1 MLIDTRAIGF
11 ALTVAILRH
20 VEARVEAALGPF
32 SRWVLK
38 AIVRLEDVNADRGGD
53 DKKCSIVVAMR
64 RHGVVIAEATNVDLH
79 AAVDEAASRSRR
91 SVKRA
96 TKRHRS
102 RDRHD
107 RQRPG
112 ALLTF

>member
-1 MLIDTRAIGF
+1 
-11 ALTVAILRH
+11 
-20 VEARVEAALGPF
+20 VESALGPF
-32 SRWVLK
+32 SKWVLK
-38 AIVRLEDVNADRGGD
+38 ATVRLEDVNADRGGD
-53 DKKCSIVVAMR
+53 DKRCSIVVAMR
-64 RHGVVIAEATNVDLH
+64 RHGAVIAEATNFDLYS
-79 AAVDEAASRSRR
+79 AVDEAASRIRR

-102 RDRHD
+102 RDRYG